1 MNVQSMD
8 KAPVREQGGTKTSNV
23 AHTEAAM
30 MAGKAYE
37 GNREGH
43 NKQYDTFQDYVNSG
57 DHEKH
62 EGHPS
67 RGARIDKELEQQDQE
82 LVAQKEASRAQKK
95 EHAAEQ
101 HGHHRED

>member
-1 MNVQSMD
+1 MNEQNMD
-8 KAPVREQGGTKTSNV
+8 KSAFREHGGTKTAQI
-23 AHTEAAM
+23 AHAEAAM

-43 NKQYDTFQDYVNSG
+43 NKQYDTFEDYVHSG
-57 DHEKH
+57 DHERH
-62 EGHPS
+62 EGQPS
-67 RGARIDKELEQQDQE
+67 RGARIDRELEQQDQE
-82 LVAQKEASRAQKK
+82 LLAQKEASKAQKK

>member
-1 MNVQSMD
+1 MNVQSID
-8 KAPVREQGGTKTSNV
+8 KTPVREHGGTRTTNV

-43 NKQYDTFQDYVNSG
+43 NKQYDTYLEYLYSG

-67 RGARIDKELEQQDQE
+67 RGARIDRELEQQDQE
-82 LVAQKEASRAQKK
+82 MVAQKEASRAQK